1 MSTPLRHFS
10 PTAVF
15 ETLPVLGNSVTALGR
30 LDITAEYTHP
40 TEHLWGLRDCRD
52 GSENGSFTSRLWFK
66 PVWERWGSVW
76 RVNGMSVE
84 LCGYAAGVK
93 WDTALRVRSV
103 SAPKTVHAFEGNS
116 VWMEWKDAQALWA
129 ACRERWLEYS
139 TDSGRFWLM
148 WPNKWEQI

>member
-1 MSTPLRHFS
+1 MSTHLHHFS
-10 PTAVF
+10 PQTLL
-15 ETLPVLGNSVTALGR
+15 ETLPALGR
-30 LDITAEYTHP
+30 LDIRAKYTKP

-52 GSENGSFTSRLWFK
+52 SSENGSFTSRLWFK
-66 PVWERWGSVW
+66 PAWERWGGVW
-76 RVNGMSVE
+76 VVNGMSVE

-103 SAPKTVHAFEGNS
+103 SDPKTVHAFEGGR
-116 VWMEWKDAQALWA
+116 VWMEWSHAQALWA